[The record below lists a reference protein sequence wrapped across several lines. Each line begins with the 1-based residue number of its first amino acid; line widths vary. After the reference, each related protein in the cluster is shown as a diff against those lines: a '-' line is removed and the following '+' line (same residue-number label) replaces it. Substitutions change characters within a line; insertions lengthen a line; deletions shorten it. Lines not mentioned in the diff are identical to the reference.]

1 MRHPTR
7 GNSYMNQEGLQS
19 LYRGKSNIE
28 LLLIATNYDG
38 GWRSDAVETAT
49 IELLSRY
56 KHVVSLEQVRDE
68 EMKRISELTA
78 KCSLCQN
85 PEVVYSEDFSFC
97 RTPDLDGKEVRA
109 GIELFSV
116 LGALPEKPD
125 CFQLQ
130 FRLCPECL
138 AQRRHR
144 GRVRTSLQDY
154 YAHPMRDFL
163 KSLGYTYI
171 YSPRMGGRGTGYY
184 PR

>member
-1 MRHPTR
+1 
-7 GNSYMNQEGLQS
+7 MNQEGLQS
-19 LYRGKSNIE
+19 LYRGKSNTE

-49 IELLSRY
+49 TELLSRY
-56 KHVVSLEQVRDE
+56 KHVVSLEQVWDE

-85 PEVVYSEDFSFC
+85 PEVVYSEDLSFC

-109 GIELFSV
+109 GIELFSE
-116 LGALPEKPD
+116 LGALPEKPE

-144 GRVRTSLQDY
+144 GRVRISLQDY
-154 YAHPMRDFL
+154 YAHAMGDFFR
-163 KSLGYTYI
+163 SLGYIYI
-171 YSPRMGGRGTGYY
+171 YSPRMGGRGTGYH
-184 PR
+184 PI